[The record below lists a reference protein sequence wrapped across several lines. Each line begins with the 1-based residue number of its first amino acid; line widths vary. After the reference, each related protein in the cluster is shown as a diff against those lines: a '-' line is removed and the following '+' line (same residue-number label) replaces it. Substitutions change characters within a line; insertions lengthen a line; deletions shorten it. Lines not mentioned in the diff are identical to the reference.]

1 MFPVSFPL
9 LVTLGV
15 RANDLKREDRT
26 RLRVLRWGLCVG
38 GQEGGGAWR
47 SDLLIWHPKYMRQS
61 PVFLSPFPPRCVPR
75 PGPWLAPSPVGVSI
89 VSFRWNLF
97 DLRGWGGAQ
106 GRARFTAGAVRPAP
120 EPAPGGR
127 GRLCSPEPHGD
138 RPALPWPPARS
149 PARLAGLGIPLQ
161 LVMGVSCARPR
172 VTVRSPWP
180 GGWAPVWLFH

>member
-61 PVFLSPFPPRCVPR
+61 PVFLSPFPPCCVPR

-120 EPAPGGR
+120 EPAPGAAAA
-127 GRLCSPEPHGD
+127 CAH
-138 RPALPWPPARS
+138 RS
-149 PARLAGLGIPLQ
+149 PTGTGQPCRGPLR
-161 LVMGVSCARPR
+161 ARP
-172 VTVRSPWP
+172 
-180 GGWAPVWLFH
+180 HD

>member
-1 MFPVSFPL
+1 MNVCVCLFSLPLRKTKSPRTRMFPVSFPL

-106 GRARFTAGAVRPAP
+106 GRARFTAGAVRPVP
-120 EPAPGGR
+120 EPAPGAAAACAHRSPTGTGQPCR
-127 GRLCSPEPHGD
+127 GPLRARPHG
-138 RPALPWPPARS
+138 
-149 PARLAGLGIPLQ
+149 
-161 LVMGVSCARPR
+161 
-172 VTVRSPWP
+172 
-180 GGWAPVWLFH
+180 